1 MTLPSSSL
9 LQRMLIADAVISG
22 ITGVALLLG
31 AGPLSAWLNV
41 PVALL
46 RVSGA
51 ILLPF
56 AAMVLLFSS
65 AISPA
70 RVWTVIGLNFA
81 WVAASALVLVGGW
94 IQPNTLGM
102 AFVIG
107 QAVAVAVLA
116 ELQFTGLRRSLA

>member
-1 MTLPSSSL
+1 MPSSTF
-9 LQRMLIADAVISG
+9 LQRMLIADAIISG

-31 AGPLSAWLNV
+31 AGPLSAWLSV

-51 ILLPF
+51 ILIPF
-56 AAMVLLFSS
+56 AAMVLLFSA

-81 WVAASALVLVGGW
+81 WVAASALVLVTGW
-94 IQPNTLGM
+94 IQPNTLGI
-102 AFVIG
+102 AFVIA
-107 QAVAVAVLA
+107 QAVAVALLA

>member
-1 MTLPSSSL
+1 MPSSTF

-22 ITGVALLLG
+22 ITGGALLLG
-31 AGPLSAWLNV
+31 AGALSAVLNV
-41 PVALL
+41 PAALL

-51 ILLPF
+51 ILIPF
-56 AAMVLLFSS
+56 AAMVLLFST

-94 IQPNTLGM
+94 IQPNTLGI
-102 AFVIG
+102 AFVIA
-107 QAVAVAVLA
+107 QAVAVAALA
-116 ELQFTGLRRSLA
+116 ELQMTGLRRLAV